1 MLYVFESVS
10 QLVGLPV
17 GLLAALC
24 SVESTH
30 NPNAINPADGG
41 RSSFG
46 LCQIKYA
53 TAQEVMPDIKPSQLF
68 QAQSNAMAA
77 ALYLKKKLDKYK
89 NIDRAIAAYN
99 KGHVKYIEGKLS
111 NLQYVKKV
119 KKAWRL
125 QKMRISIAKV
135 CSDRLDHL

>member
-99 KGHVKYIEGKLS
+99 AGSVKLDASGKIYNRAYI
-111 NLQYVKKV
+111 KKV
-119 KKAWRL
+119 KRAWIK
-125 QKMRISIAKV
+125 QKMYLALYKIKTSV
-135 CSDRLDHL
+135 D